1 MKVPMT
7 AERSIVHFRAKRFAM
22 LGSFVEIF
30 IRTFPSPNP
39 PPSSALERI
48 SPTAKAPM
56 MAGMKLIPSGG
67 PWCRR

>member
-7 AERSIVHFRAKRFAM
+7 VERSIVHFRVKKFAI
-22 LGSFVEIF
+22 LDSFVEIF
-30 IRTFPSPNP
+30 VRTFLSPNL

-48 SPTAKAPM
+48 SPTAKAAM